1 LRHGSHGV
9 LVLGMALENG
19 FEFEDGRGK
28 LAQLHVSLGD
38 AFGSLDDFLFHAQ
51 LQISLFENFQRLII
65 LRLRLSDD
73 LEHLNR
79 LPQLRLFAW
88 I

>member
-1 LRHGSHGV
+1 MR
-9 LVLGMALENG
+9 LE
-19 FEFEDGRGK
+19 
-28 LAQLHVSLGD
+28 VC
-38 AFGSLDDFLFHAQ
+38 DDLLFHAQ
-51 LQISLFENFQRLII
+51 LEIGFLEDFQGLII

-79 LPQLRLFAW
+79 LPQLRLFAR